1 MADQQ
6 ELMDIFD
13 QMDRDGDRIL
23 TKAEISSFLLSRN
36 FNKKFIEEFL
46 ATFDSDS
53 DGRVTEAE
61 YRQKL
66 GLMPSGEKNY
76 SKWYQIF
83 QKFDKD
89 GSGFI
94 DEHELPQLMVEIG
107 SKTTYSPEQFR
118 RWIAEHDANKDGKI
132 SYPEFLNWVRGA
144 K

>member
-1 MADQQ
+1 MELLNGTEHDHWARAEILADYFRSPSHQTETMADQQ

-61 YRQKL
+61 YGR
-66 GLMPSGEKNY
+66 S
-76 SKWYQIF
+76 W
-83 QKFDKD
+83 
-89 GSGFI
+89 
-94 DEHELPQLMVEIG
+94 
-107 SKTTYSPEQFR
+107 
-118 RWIAEHDANKDGKI
+118 A
-132 SYPEFLNWVRGA
+132 
-144 K
+144 

>member
-61 YRQKL
+61 YRQKA
-66 GLMPSGEKNY
+66 GPDAKWREE
-76 SKWYQIF
+76 WYQIF